1 MTGKFALDTI
11 SCNCTIDCAKHPL
24 QPFCRRRP
32 RALCHRQIM
41 KFGLP
46 RDPQLS
52 FLLLVNLLVIA
63 GATVWSG
70 GQFAS
75 ADNLQSMASQLPEI
89 GLLAIGV
96 MLTMISGNGG
106 IDLSGAAMANLAG
119 VVGALVAPQFVSP
132 DDAPVLFTVL
142 FAAVALVTGVVGGAF
157 NGLLIARLGL
167 TPILATLGTQLLFT
181 GIAVVLT
188 NGSAMRLGYVEPL
201 SAIGNDTVLG
211 IPIGFVLFF
220 AATLL
225 LGLVLG
231 RSAYGVR
238 LYLMGTNPK
247 AARYAG
253 ISPTRVLLSTYILS
267 SVLAALAGV
276 LIASRTASVKWDYGG
291 SYLLITI
298 LIAVMAGVRP
308 SGGYGRMTCL
318 FFSATALQVLSSAF
332 NLVGISSFFRD
343 CAWGLMLLLF
353 LASSRFEIRHWLRS
367 RG

>member
-11 SCNCTIDCAKHPL
+11 SCSCTIDCAKHPL

-142 FAAVALVTGVVGGAF
+142 FAAVALVSLTRWFKDELARDLEEPGGYATLFEGAARVAPGAGGLLVLPYFSGERTPINDTRASGVIAGLSLSHSREQLFRAVLEGVGFGVRHNLEAFADIGAKVNRVVAVGGGAQGNTWLQIVSDITQVEQEAPAVTVGASFGDAF
-157 NGLLIARLGL
+157 
-167 TPILATLGTQLLFT
+167 
-181 GIAVVLT
+181 
-188 NGSAMRLGYVEPL
+188 
-201 SAIGNDTVLG
+201 
-211 IPIGFVLFF
+211 
-220 AATLL
+220 
-225 LGLVLG
+225 
-231 RSAYGVR
+231 
-238 LYLMGTNPK
+238 
-247 AARYAG
+247 
-253 ISPTRVLLSTYILS
+253 
-267 SVLAALAGV
+267 LAGCAAG
-276 LIASRTASVKWDYGG
+276 LIRRSD
-291 SYLLITI
+291 
-298 LIAVMAGVRP
+298 IAQWVRP
-308 SGGYGRMTCL
+308 GRRIVPDPSRRAVYDRMYAQYRKLYDGTRDVMHALKAMASDEAGSGP
-318 FFSATALQVLSSAF
+318 A
-332 NLVGISSFFRD
+332 
-343 CAWGLMLLLF
+343 
-353 LASSRFEIRHWLRS
+353 
-367 RG
+367 

>member
-1 MTGKFALDTI
+1 
-11 SCNCTIDCAKHPL
+11 
-24 QPFCRRRP
+24 
-32 RALCHRQIM
+32 M
-41 KFGLP
+41 KPVVP
-46 RDPQLS
+46 RDPQLL
-52 FLLLVNLLVIA
+52 FLLLVNLAVIVV
-63 GATVWSG
+63 ATAWSQ
-70 GQFAS
+70 GQFIGV
-75 ADNLQSMASQLPEI
+75 DNLQSMAGQLPEV

-119 VVGALVAPQFVSP
+119 VVGALLAPWLVSP
-132 DDAPVLFTVL
+132 DDAPFLFTAV
-142 FAAVALVTGVVGGAF
+142 FAAIALLTGIVGGAF
-157 NGLLIARLGL
+157 NGLLIAKLQL

-181 GIAVVLT
+181 GVAVVLT
-188 NGSAMRLGYVEPL
+188 NGSTVRLGYVEPL
-201 SAIGNDTVLG
+201 SAIGNDTALG
-211 IPIGFVLFF
+211 LPIGFLAFL

-225 LGLVLG
+225 IGLVLA
-231 RSAYGVR
+231 RSRYGVQ

-253 ISPTRVLLSTYILS
+253 ISPLRVLLATYTIS
-267 SVLAALAGV
+267 GALAAVAGV

-298 LIAVMAGVRP
+298 LIAVMAGVKP

-332 NLVGISSFFRD
+332 NLVGISNFFRD
-343 CAWGLMLLLF
+343 CAWGLLLLLF
-353 LASSRFEIRHWLRS
+353 LASSKFEPRRWLRP